1 MTFFFPNMNA
11 PKFIVNT
18 LCLSLFLLFNQ
29 TVSAVEIIASL
40 DRNPVQITES
50 FQLTFTATET
60 PDDDPDFSPLNHGFE
75 ILQQSHRSNSS
86 WVNGQSTKTMQWVL
100 SLMAKQTGQILIPA
114 IAFGDDVSQPASIK
128 VTSTTVSTQSN
139 DKDLFLDV
147 EVSTENPYVQSQVIY
162 TLRLYRKVQL
172 AQASLTEPA
181 IANAVIEKLTEDK
194 NYDTQVNG
202 VAYVVTERQYAIFPQ
217 KSGVATIEPLVL
229 TADIVLSNSRQRFNG
244 FFNRPA
250 TKTKRISSKA
260 ITLDVLP
267 APDSFKANH
276 WIPAE
281 QVHIEEKWSGDI
293 TNMKLGEPLT
303 RTLTLLAQGT
313 TVAQLPELL
322 GISKTRHLKTYPDQP
337 TLKEKKSAEGIIAF
351 REEKIAYIPSKPGSY
366 ILPAIEVPWFNTRTQ
381 QMEIARIPEISV
393 TATGSIT
400 NPVAPPEIASPI
412 PSIPAS
418 PEAISDRNVP
428 TFWMWF
434 SLFLASGWLITLF
447 LFFKKPKTIAK
458 ETPATSQEIS
468 LKASLKQLKKA
479 CSSNDQLAA
488 KTALLAWGR
497 INYNSHNL
505 AEIAAHCEA
514 SLSDEIYNLNSTL
527 YAKHA
532 VSWQGEA
539 LFQLMTAH
547 KADTTVSE
555 MCSNELEPLYKL

>member
-267 APDSFKANH
+267 AADSFKANH

-322 GISKTRHLKTYPDQP
+322 GISKTRHLKTY
-337 TLKEKKSAEGIIAF
+337 
-351 REEKIAYIPSKPGSY
+351 R
-366 ILPAIEVPWFNTRTQ
+366 
-381 QMEIARIPEISV
+381 
-393 TATGSIT
+393 T
-400 NPVAPPEIASPI
+400 NPS
-412 PSIPAS
+412 
-418 PEAISDRNVP
+418 
-428 TFWMWF
+428 
-434 SLFLASGWLITLF
+434 
-447 LFFKKPKTIAK
+447 
-458 ETPATSQEIS
+458 
-468 LKASLKQLKKA
+468 
-479 CSSNDQLAA
+479 
-488 KTALLAWGR
+488 
-497 INYNSHNL
+497 
-505 AEIAAHCEA
+505 
-514 SLSDEIYNLNSTL
+514 
-527 YAKHA
+527 
-532 VSWQGEA
+532 
-539 LFQLMTAH
+539 
-547 KADTTVSE
+547 
-555 MCSNELEPLYKL
+555 

>member
-267 APDSFKANH
+267 AADSFKANH

-337 TLKEKKSAEGIIAF
+337 ILKEKKSAEGIIAF

-366 ILPAIEVPWFNTRTQ
+366 ILPAIEIPWFNTRTQ

-412 PSIPAS
+412 PSIPVS
-418 PEAISDRNVP
+418 PETISNRNVP

-447 LFFKKPKTIAK
+447 LFFKKPKTEAK
-458 ETPATSQEIS
+458 KTPATSQEKS

-488 KTALLAWGR
+488 KTALLTWGK

-547 KADTTVSE
+547 KANTTVSE
-555 MCSNELEPLYKL
+555 MCSNELEPLYKQ

>member
-337 TLKEKKSAEGIIAF
+337 ILKEKKSAEGIIAF
-351 REEKIAYIPSKPGSY
+351 REEKIAYIPSKQGSY
-366 ILPAIEVPWFNTRTQ
+366 ILPAIEILWFNTRTQ

-418 PEAISDRNVP
+418 PEAISNRNVP

-447 LFFKKPKTIAK
+447 LFFKKPKTEAK
-458 ETPATSQEIS
+458 ETPATSQEKS

-488 KTALLAWGR
+488 KTALLTWGK

-547 KADTTVSE
+547 KANTTVSE
-555 MCSNELEPLYKL
+555 MCSNELEPLYKQ

>member
-60 PDDDPDFSPLNHGFE
+60 PDDDPDFSPLSHDFE

-147 EVSTENPYVQSQVIY
+147 EVSTETPYVQSQVIY

-181 IANAVIEKLTEDK
+181 IADAVIEKLTEDK

-217 KSGVATIEPLVL
+217 KSGMATVEPLVL

-267 APDSFKANH
+267 APDNFKANH

-337 TLKEKKSAEGIIAF
+337 TLKEKKSAEGIIAL

-447 LFFKKPKTIAK
+447 LFFKKPKTVAK

-527 YAKHA
+527 YAKHV